1 MATAVRVRVHVHRIV
16 THFGYRRRAV
26 QHHVFAVAGRR
37 VERARHAL
45 DVGHRMSDHVLRHF
59 QTEAVPRFK
68 QTAIALLL
76 RFHQALAYRAV
87 GGLAEIAAF
96 RVLQMR
102 TARQQRD
109 SHIGDRRAGEHAQM
123 LAFLEMLHDEALPV
137 AVEHVL
143 AAHGGVCHSRALR
156 QRFEQHMRFGV
167 VTQRLEMADAFDR
180 RGDRLLVQDAAR
192 SERDVQAETVLSL
205 MQLSMTK
212 LRLNLKHINVSS
224 FLKKLTLLNWK
235 KLFLMKLVQ
244 L

>member
-1 MATAVRVRVHVHRIV
+1 
-16 THFGYRRRAV
+16 
-26 QHHVFAVAGRR
+26 
-37 VERARHAL
+37 
-45 DVGHRMSDHVLRHF
+45 MSDHVLRHF

-76 RFHQALAYRAV
+76 RFHQALAHRTV

-143 AAHGGVCHSRALR
+143 AAHGGVCHARALR

-167 VTQRLEMADAFDR
+167 VSQRLEMADAFDR
-180 RGDRLLVQDAAR
+180 SGDRLLVQDAAR
-192 SERDVQAETVLSL
+192 SERDVQAETVVHDLL
-205 MQLSMTK
+205 DDLQLHRAHQ
-212 LRLNLKHINVSS
+212 LQVH
-224 FLKKLTLLNWK
+224 FL
-235 KLFLMKLVQ
+235 
-244 L
+244 